1 MHHNDWLAVT
11 LSARARGLMSIEDA
25 FKRRWLGQCV
35 SVVGRETIVRRMK
48 QCGRRAVNVRL
59 YTSDAYTL
67 RR

>member
-1 MHHNDWLAVT
+1 
-11 LSARARGLMSIEDA
+11 MSIEDA